1 MYRDNKYVRD
11 MIPGVRVRLCV
22 YVSCVLVSY
31 IHCVNIWKFV
41 PIAFV
46 KMAATYNQIR
56 LAPIIPMF
64 HHSKQIKNLTKIWII
79 MRRARETILI
89 GEIMRKMFYIAIAE
103 WKQTKLIE
111 KQNICSKY
119 VLIHQLIDH
128 PI

>member
-1 MYRDNKYVRD
+1 
-11 MIPGVRVRLCV
+11 
-22 YVSCVLVSY
+22 
-31 IHCVNIWKFV
+31 
-41 PIAFV
+41 
-46 KMAATYNQIR
+46 
-56 LAPIIPMF
+56 
-64 HHSKQIKNLTKIWII
+64 